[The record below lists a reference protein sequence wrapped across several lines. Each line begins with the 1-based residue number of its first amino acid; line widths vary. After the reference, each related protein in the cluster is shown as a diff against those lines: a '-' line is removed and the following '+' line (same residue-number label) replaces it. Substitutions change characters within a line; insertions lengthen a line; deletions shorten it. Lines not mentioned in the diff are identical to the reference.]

1 MALRLRTNPA
11 PTGGALYVSNP
22 RRRKRKVVRRKKPS
36 VMKRRMNRRKRK
48 VVRKKKTTAR
58 KNRRNPIRRKRKS
71 SVKKRRKTSARKN
84 RRNPVRRKRKVVRRK
99 RKNGLAL
106 RKNRRKP
113 VRRKRSTRKGMRR
126 KTARRAY
133 MKRRNPSRK
142 KVKIVRKN
150 PMALTFLKPVEK
162 LVSKIPVIGKKVAPY
177 TQPAIVAM
185 VGGAGNALA
194 MRSVGAVPYADKVF
208 GHAFGYTVM
217 GLALAGISAFL
228 PVKSE
233 TKKAL
238 AISFAAGGGAINA
251 FQLASNM
258 FDLNAV
264 AEANKLTMGVSDM
277 AEIDA
282 AVDAAG
288 LGDGMYYEV
297 EPMAGIVADM
307 SGYEDAEYGDALSA
321 PSDLSPLEGQAAMMG
336 QGAYFRKFGMPP
348 RRVYGIQ
355 KGYSQH
361 AGKRGHRWGW
371 LIKSLGFERFSKLAA
386 MPPQQRRKLIA
397 QMKAAAI
404 QAAQSSY
411 EENMTGAYQGLAVD
425 MNGLAVDNMAGLAVT
440 GAGI

>member
-1 MALRLRTNPA
+1 MALRLRSNPA
-11 PTGGALYVSNP
+11 PIGGALYVSNP

-36 VMKRRMNRRKRK
+36 QMKLRMNRRKRK

-58 KNRRNPIRRKRKS
+58 KNRRNPARKRKVTARKNRKNPVRRKRR
-71 SVKKRRKTSARKN
+71 VARRKNGLVLRKNRRNPVRKRKVSARKN
-84 RRNPVRRKRKVVRRK
+84 RRNPIRKHKVS
-99 RKNGLAL
+99 A
-106 RKNRRKP
+106 RKNRR
-113 VRRKRSTRKGMRR
+113 
-126 KTARRAY
+126 
-133 MKRRNPSRK
+133 NPAK
-142 KVKIVRKN
+142 KYRIVRKN
-150 PMALTFLKPVEK
+150 PMALTFLKPVEN

-194 MRSVGAVPYADKVF
+194 MRSVGAIPYADKVF

-228 PVKSE
+228 PVGTE

-238 AISFAAGGGAINA
+238 ALSFAAGGGAINA

-264 AEANKLTMGVSDM
+264 AAANKLTMGVAD
-277 AEIDA
+277 E
-282 AVDAAG
+282 AVIDAAG

-297 EPMAGIVADM
+297 EPLSGVVADI
-307 SGYEDAEYGDALSA
+307 SGYEDAEYGDAAAA
-321 PSDLSPLEGQAAMMG
+321 PADLSPQEGQAAMMG
-336 QGAYFRKFGMPP
+336 QGAYIRKFGAPP
-348 RRVYGIQ
+348 RRVYGVQ
-355 KGYSQH
+355 QGYSQH
-361 AGKRGHRWGW
+361 AGKLGHRWGW

-386 MPPQQRRKLIA
+386 MPPHQRRKLIA

-404 QAAQSSY
+404 QAAQASY
-411 EENMTGAYQGLAVD
+411 DQNVTGAYQGIAAD
-425 MNGLAVDNMAGLAVT
+425 MSGLAVDNMAGLAIA